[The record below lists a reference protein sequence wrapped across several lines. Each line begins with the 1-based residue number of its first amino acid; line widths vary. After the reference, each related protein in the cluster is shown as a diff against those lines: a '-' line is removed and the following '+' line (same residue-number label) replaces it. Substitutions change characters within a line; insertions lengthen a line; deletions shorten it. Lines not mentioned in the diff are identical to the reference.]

1 MLAIT
6 HYVMLLALTV
16 ASMVAVVV
24 AWFAVVITG
33 RHPRSLF
40 NFSAGVLRWNCPVI
54 AYAFLLATD
63 KYPPFPLGT

>member
-1 MLAIT
+1 MLAIP
-6 HYVMLLALTV
+6 HYVVVRALTL

-40 NFSAGVLRWNCPVI
+40 NFSAGVLRWNCRVI

-63 KYPPFPLGT
+63 KYPPFTLGT